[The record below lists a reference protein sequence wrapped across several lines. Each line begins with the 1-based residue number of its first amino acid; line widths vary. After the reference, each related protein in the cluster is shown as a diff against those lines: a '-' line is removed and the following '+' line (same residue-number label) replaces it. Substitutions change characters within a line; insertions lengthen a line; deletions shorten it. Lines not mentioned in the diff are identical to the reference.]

1 MTDHDQPSPDSPAT
15 GPHQPALPLG
25 PDGAP
30 PAGDDLYALLEAL
43 LFVAREPPTIA
54 DLARVAGVPATVV
67 EAAIDE
73 MTMAN
78 HRGWVILRHRDTV
91 QLASAPRFA
100 EPIRRFLG
108 LERESRLSGAAL
120 ETVAIIS
127 YRQPVTR
134 AEIEAVRGVDS
145 AGVLA
150 TLHSR
155 GLIEPTGRLDT
166 VGHPIQYGTTPEFL
180 RHFGLR
186 SLDDLPPLGEV
197 EGRDARV
204 LLESA
209 MVEAA
214 DSESHGT
221 ATNDTMQAE
230 TADAPT

>member
-1 MTDHDQPSPDSPAT
+1 MTQPDQTTPTRDIAD
-15 GPHQPALPLG
+15 GAHQSSLPLG
-25 PDGAP
+25 PDAAP
-30 PAGDDLYALLEAL
+30 PSGDELKALLEAL

-54 DLARVAGVPATVV
+54 ELARVAGVPADEV
-67 EAAIDE
+67 EAAIED
-73 MTMAN
+73 MAAAD

-120 ETVAIIS
+120 ETVAIIA

-134 AEIEAVRGVDS
+134 AEIEAVRGVDC

-155 GLIEPTGRLDT
+155 GLIEPVGRLDT

-180 RHFGLR
+180 RHFGLL

-197 EGRDARV
+197 EGRDAHV

-209 MVEAA
+209 MVEAEDGKPTEPSVPA
-214 DSESHGT
+214 DT
-221 ATNDTMQAE
+221 
-230 TADAPT
+230 